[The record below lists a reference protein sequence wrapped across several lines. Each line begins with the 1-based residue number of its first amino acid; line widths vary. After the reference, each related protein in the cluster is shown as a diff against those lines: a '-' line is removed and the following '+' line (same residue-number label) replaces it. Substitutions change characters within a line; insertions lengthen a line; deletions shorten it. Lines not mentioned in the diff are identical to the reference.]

1 MKENKDA
8 EAKKLGAIKKVEV
21 EGDDN
26 KTYTFYFK
34 QPHRHVLGLS
44 FARLDINPVE
54 ANEILV
60 NNCIIKEVSD
70 FEMLTDDSIFF
81 SVMKHLGDLSTV
93 KKSQSTML

>member
-34 QPHRHVLGLS
+34 QPHRHVLGLAL
-44 FARLDINPVE
+44 ARIDVNPVE
-54 ANEILV
+54 ANEILI
-60 NNCIIKEVSD
+60 NNTVLPTVSDMDAIKE
-70 FEMLTDDSIFF
+70 DSIFLSLF
-81 SVMKHLGDLSTV
+81 AHVGDLMTV